1 MSKEMTP
8 KEALQMIQDNLTPR
22 TLGIL
27 TVEFNV
33 VKNALDR
40 LEQLEIADRNNQN
53 LVKTNVDLVNK
64 NLELQK
70 ENQELKEEIQDLK
83 DNETIVADYGIVLWN
98 ENEKSKKVID
108 ILKNKANIRLHILK
122 NTDGSKI
129 YEIEFILGYYSTIHE
144 ITKQEFDLLKEV
156 LENGGN

>member
-1 MSKEMTP
+1 MEKEMTP
-8 KEALQMIQDNLTPR
+8 KDALDNLCDLATPNGDC
-22 TLGIL
+22 LNYVIGLSGIIL
-27 TVEFNV
+27 
-33 VKNALDR
+33 KALDR

-144 ITKQEFDLLKEV
+144 ITQQEYDLLKEV
-156 LENGGN
+156 LENV